1 MLKPIL
7 ASKPTK
13 LVRHISRIKDLKT
26 NPRPVIVDIALTSE
40 CTQKCE
46 FCYLKNRTKG
56 VLKLEDII
64 NFLKIVKPL
73 SIDLAGGEP
82 TLWKDLDKLLEW
94 CYTNNIKT
102 GLITNGARLKNFKNL
117 HMLDWLRIS
126 VNNYV
131 DFTGKEP
138 YIPELP
144 ESVYMGIMYVWHKKS
159 LKFSMEGVAIMVA
172 LYILQAKN
180 PQIKY
185 IKIVEDFTDLNV
197 HIPDWIAHY
206 GMSVNIERTIPRQ
219 HRQEVCYIGW
229 LKPFLDCDG
238 KVYFCTGNIDPK
250 ERRKKKGSHFCT
262 IKKPE
267 KLLEY
272 RDVEMECIRCEN
284 YGKNEFIKTV
294 LADYIMHE
302 EFI

>member
-26 NPRPVIVDIALTSE
+26 NPRPVMVDIALTSE

-102 GLITNGARLKNFKNL
+102 GLITNGARLKDFKNL

-131 DFTGKEP
+131 DDKKEV
-138 YIPELP
+138 YIPKLP
-144 ESVYMGIMYVWHKKS
+144 KSVYMGVMYVWHKHSEDMQKIIWRLMK
-159 LKFSMEGVAIMVA
+159 LKLRSE
-172 LYILQAKN
+172 
-180 PQIKY
+180 QIKY
-185 IKIVEDFTDLNV
+185 IKITEDFTDRTV
-197 HIPDWIAHY
+197 HIPDVLADW
-206 GMSVNIERTIPRQ
+206 GQPFTIETTIPR
-219 HRQEVCYIGW
+219 RWEKRVCYIGW

-238 KVYFCTGNIDPK
+238 KVYFCTGNIEPLQ
-250 ERRKKKGSHFCT
+250 RKKKPGSYFCT
-262 IKKPE
+262 IEEPE

-272 RDVEMECIRCEN
+272 RDVEMDCQRCEN
-284 YGKNEFIKTV
+284 YAKNDFIGV
-294 LADYIMHE
+294 ILADYIMHE